1 MDRGVTVNMPRARIV
16 TDSSAWLPDPE
27 FFSKH
32 NVAVMPLTIH
42 LGTRSYLDG
51 SEINSQALYDLSRQ
65 QGTLPVLASP
75 SVEAFA
81 AVLEGLT
88 HCTKDIVCI
97 HVSGKLSRTLRNA
110 RAASEE
116 LLGRANIAV
125 IDSQTTSAGLG
136 VLIEEA
142 VRLAEQGATL
152 EDIVRQVRYL
162 VPRLYA
168 VFLVEDLA
176 YLHRTGHLSRAQ
188 VLLGE
193 MLGVKPFLSLEDGS
207 FVPLEKA
214 RTREQAIEKLVEFVS
229 EFSNLRNLVILRGLE
244 EAQQDGQQLIERIHD
259 LFPTCPAQVAELG
272 ASVAALLG
280 PRAIGVIAF
289 DSPARQQSGF

>member
-1 MDRGVTVNMPRARIV
+1 
-16 TDSSAWLPDPE
+16 
-27 FFSKH
+27 
-32 NVAVMPLTIH
+32 

-51 SEINSQALYDLSRQ
+51 SEINSQVLYDLSRQ

-88 HCTKDIVCI
+88 RCTKDIVCI
-97 HVSGKLSRTLRNA
+97 HVSGKLSRTFRNA

-142 VRLAEQGATL
+142 VRLAEEGATL

-176 YLHRTGHLSRAQ
+176 YLQRTGHLSRAQ

-193 MLGVKPFLSLEDGS
+193 MLGVKPFLSLEDGT

-214 RTREQAIEKLVEFVS
+214 RTREQAVEKLVEFVS
-229 EFSNLRNLVILRGLE
+229 EFSNLRNLVILQGLE
-244 EAQQDGQQLIERIHD
+244 EAQQDSQLLIERIHD
-259 LFPTCPAQVAELG
+259 LFPACPAQVAELG

-289 DSPARQQSGF
+289 DSPAR